1 LYHISGNDDE
11 LISALMGELRDK
23 GKYRIPEDLKDKMP
37 FLKAYYATE
46 EEASNKILYSL
57 INDQYLMDTHTA
69 VANVCYDKYR
79 METQDNTKTIIASTA
94 SPYKF
99 SDSMLKALK
108 IETENMTEQEKI
120 EKLSELTS
128 VDIPK
133 NLMNLD
139 SKEKRFTTY
148 VPKEEIFTYL

>member
-1 LYHISGNDDE
+1 
-11 LISALMGELRDK
+11 
-23 GKYRIPEDLKDKMP
+23 
-37 FLKAYYATE
+37 
-46 EEASNKILYSL
+46 
-57 INDQYLMDTHTA
+57 
-69 VANVCYDKYR
+69 
-79 METQDNTKTIIASTA
+79 
-94 SPYKF
+94 
-99 SDSMLKALK
+99 MLKALK

-148 VPKEEIFTYL
+148 VPKEEIFTYLNEFVKGDHDA